1 MGVHR
6 GRAEQDPRHHARP
19 RSAPRAPAG
28 GGSLAGARFQTWLS
42 GPSGNFVSVWRHPEF
57 DVVFAGSQFKRPG
70 PDWSSGYIHRDT
82 WNRIKDHD
90 VIPLRQVV

>member
-1 MGVHR
+1 M
-6 GRAEQDPRHHARP
+6 
-19 RSAPRAPAG
+19 
-28 GGSLAGARFQTWLS
+28 
-42 GPSGNFVSVWRHPEF
+42 
-57 DVVFAGSQFKRPG
+57 VFAGSQFKRPG